1 MLGMFIDG
9 DVTVFGTVP
18 YVQNSSTLTKDYSYS
33 EEEENNLSSFISTL
47 VIADKDVVLLTT
59 FE

>member
-33 EEEENNLSSFISTL
+33 EEEENNSSSFISTL